1 MGTSLGQFGMETSPG
16 QGGMGISLGQLGVGT
31 SPGQG
36 GMGISPGQGTF
47 TAGWTSLEQISFVTC
62 WDG

>member
-1 MGTSLGQFGMETSPG
+1 MTILRMGTSLRQFGMETSIG
-16 QGGMGISLGQLGVGT
+16 QSGMGT

-47 TAGWTSLEQISFVTC
+47 TAGWTLQEQISFVAC
-62 WDG
+62 GDG